1 MGKTLHPL
9 VRPNVLELPRGC
21 GMTSHS
27 SHMKG
32 TEPRPVTRSELSL
45 TDGVPQQLT
54 SQLRSLSLV
63 TVRSAKSPR
72 LTSPPPIVSMMK
84 TSEEKPKEPGRGEG
98 WVGQTGPGKEKEA
111 ERGGKDEEQ
120 GREAERQDQESQLE
134 RKTGTDR
141 QTREDRQKERET
153 DRQTTFWDREAA
165 DWRLGLTS
173 EDTETPGLALQPPS
187 VMNPKGLECG
197 AEDYLHEAGAGV
209 CQEVGQSLSG
219 AAHPHPGGQQE
230 FPGV

>member
-72 LTSPPPIVSMMK
+72 LTSPPPFVSFIIRFVFMQM
-84 TSEEKPKEPGRGEG
+84 EPVWGLGG
-98 WVGQTGPGKEKEA
+98 VGQTGPGKEKEA

>member
-1 MGKTLHPL
+1 
-9 VRPNVLELPRGC
+9 
-21 GMTSHS
+21 MTF
-27 SHMKG
+27 
-32 TEPRPVTRSELSL
+32 
-45 TDGVPQQLT
+45 
-54 SQLRSLSLV
+54 
-63 TVRSAKSPR
+63 
-72 LTSPPPIVSMMK
+72 
-84 TSEEKPKEPGRGEG
+84 
-98 WVGQTGPGKEKEA
+98 KEKEA

-141 QTREDRQKERET
+141 QTDKGKQTKREGNRQTDDLLDRET
-153 DRQTTFWDREAA
+153 A

-187 VMNPKGLECG
+187 VMDPKELECG

>member
-1 MGKTLHPL
+1 MRFFIPAQLLHSKQSALSGGSMAANNLPTSPKREGMGKTLHPL
-9 VRPNVLELPRGC
+9 VRPNVLELPRGY

-84 TSEEKPKEPGRGEG
+84 TSEEKPKEPGRGG
-98 WVGQTGPGKEKEA
+98 GGVGQTGPGKEKEA
-111 ERGGKDEEQ
+111 ERGGKDE
-120 GREAERQDQESQLE
+120 D
-134 RKTGTDR
+134 RK
-141 QTREDRQKERET
+141 
-153 DRQTTFWDREAA
+153 
-165 DWRLGLTS
+165 
-173 EDTETPGLALQPPS
+173 S
-187 VMNPKGLECG
+187 V
-197 AEDYLHEAGAGV
+197 V
-209 CQEVGQSLSG
+209 
-219 AAHPHPGGQQE
+219 
-230 FPGV
+230 

>member
-1 MGKTLHPL
+1 
-9 VRPNVLELPRGC
+9 
-21 GMTSHS
+21 MTSHS
-27 SHMKG
+27 PHRKGQNPGWHMVKA
-32 TEPRPVTRSELSL
+32 EPR
-45 TDGVPQQLT
+45 TDGAPQQLT

-111 ERGGKDEEQ
+111 ERGREDEEQ
-120 GREAERQDQESQLE
+120 GRKAGRQDQESKLE

-173 EDTETPGLALQPPS
+173 EDTEAPGLALQLPS
-187 VMNPKGLECG
+187 VMDPKGLECG

>member
-1 MGKTLHPL
+1 M
-9 VRPNVLELPRGC
+9 LELPKGC

-27 SHMKG
+27 PHMKR
-32 TEPRPVTRSELSL
+32 TEPRPVTWSELSL
-45 TDGVPQQLT
+45 TDGAPQQLT

-120 GREAERQDQESQLE
+120 GREAGRQDQESQLE

-141 QTREDRQKERET
+141 QTDKG
-153 DRQTTFWDREAA
+153 RQTKREGNRQT
-165 DWRLGLTS
+165 DDLLGQGDCRLRLGLTS
-173 EDTETPGLALQPPS
+173 EDTEAPGLALQPPS
-187 VMNPKGLECG
+187 VMDPKGLECG